1 MVVRLSRSQ
10 GFTLIEVLVALF
22 IVSMTLAAGMRALS
36 GAVRVSQAVPEHR
49 VAQWSADNQ
58 LVLLV
63 LQRDWPPLGK
73 TTVSCPQ
80 GEFDFKCHQLV
91 LESPNPFFREVVI
104 TVTYLGSD
112 QELARASTLVVNQTA
127 HVL

>member
-1 MVVRLSRSQ
+1 MVARLNRSQ

-58 LVLLV
+58 LALLV
-63 LQRDWPPLGK
+63 LQRNWPSLGK
-73 TTVSCPQ
+73 TMVLCAQ
-80 GEFDFKCHQLV
+80 GEFNFQCHQQV
-91 LESPNPFFREVVI
+91 LESPNPFFREVLI
-104 TVTYLGSD
+104 TVTYPGST
-112 QELARASTLVVNQTA
+112 QELARASTLVVNQAA